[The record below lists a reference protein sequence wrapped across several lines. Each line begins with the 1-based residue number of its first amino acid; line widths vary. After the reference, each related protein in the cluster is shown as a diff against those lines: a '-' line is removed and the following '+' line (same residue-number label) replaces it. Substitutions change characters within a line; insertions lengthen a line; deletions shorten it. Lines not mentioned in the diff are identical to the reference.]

1 MSKPRTVTMLDLRR
15 RAEKIVEQVRRG
27 ESLVLTYRGRPAV
40 RLEPIRPANNLVD
53 DDPFYRL
60 SSLADRRQTGLSNR
74 EIDDI
79 VYGT

>member
-1 MSKPRTVTMLDLRR
+1 MLDLRR

-40 RLEPIRPANNLVD
+40 RLEPIRPAKAIGD

-60 SSLADRRQTGLSNR
+60 PSLADRRQGGLSNR

-79 VYGT
+79 VYGA

>member
-15 RAEKIVEQVRRG
+15 RAEEIVEQVRRG

-40 RLEPIRPANNLVD
+40 RLEPIRPANTIGE

-60 SSLADRRQTGLSNR
+60 ASLADRRHGGLSNR

>member
-1 MSKPRTVTMLDLRR
+1 MSKLRTVTMLDLRQ

-40 RLEPIRPANNLVD
+40 RLEPIRPANAVTD

-60 SSLADRRQTGLSNR
+60 PTLADRRQGGLSNR
-74 EIDDI
+74 EIDEI
-79 VYGT
+79 VYGA